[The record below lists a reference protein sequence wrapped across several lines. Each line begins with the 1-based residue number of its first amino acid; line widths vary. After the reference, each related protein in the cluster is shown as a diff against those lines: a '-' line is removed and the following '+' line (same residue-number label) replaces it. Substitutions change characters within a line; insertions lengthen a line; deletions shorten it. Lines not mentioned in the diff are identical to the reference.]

1 MKIEEGNLI
10 ATAKETQ
17 PIYVNKSLME
27 AINCIKPHVTRVW
40 ELQGKD
46 FVCVWEREKNEKI

>member
-10 ATAKETQ
+10 ATAKETH

-46 FVCVWEREKNEKI
+46 FVCVWERERK